1 MREPRSY
8 VVRVYRQGYRSL
20 CGIVED
26 TRTGQ
31 ARAFRD
37 VQQLTAL
44 LRGERDITGSDPH
57 EASVRSTDGRE
68 EP

>member
-20 CGIVED
+20 CGVVED

-31 ARAFRD
+31 THPFRD
-37 VQQLTAL
+37 VRQLTTL
-44 LRGERDITGSDPH
+44 LRGERGAGAPATH
-57 EASVRSTDGRE
+57 EADVRSTHGSE